1 MISYDDILKITKQL
15 LPSGR
20 AWRLPDSG
28 YFRKLLY
35 AIGKSERRAYE
46 FALSTLDR
54 ILPDNDNF
62 TSSDA
67 SEWER
72 RLNISSGYGY
82 IPLETRKATILRKY
96 QFPGGFL
103 NRQNYRYIEAQLQ
116 LAGYSVTVT
125 ENYTP
130 FATGT
135 PTKHALTTLHST
147 DTRHGKADLIDDL
160 IANSITKGEVFS
172 VDTYKGCFY
181 IDGTIPANSI
191 PAFRQ
196 LVLTLKPVNT
206 VAILRLTY
214 TNEVE
219 LIYEGSPYDGEN
231 IYTEDLIQL
240 IKE

>member
-1 MISYDDILKITKQL
+1 MIGFDDILKLTKQL
-15 LPSGR
+15 LPTGR
-20 AWRLPDSG
+20 AWRLPDAG
-28 YFRKLLY
+28 YFHKLMY
-35 AIGKSERRAYE
+35 ALGKSEQRAYE
-46 FALSTLDR
+46 FALSTQDR
-54 ILPDNDNF
+54 ILADNDNF
-62 TSSDA
+62 TTDDA
-67 SEWER
+67 TEWER

-116 LAGYSVTVT
+116 LAGYAVTVT

-130 FATGT
+130 FATAST
-135 PTKHALTTLHST
+135 TMHALTTLHSLNT
-147 DTRHGKADLIDDL
+147 VHGKADLIDDL
-160 IANSITKGEVFS
+160 IANSITKGEVFN

-181 IDGTIPANSI
+181 IDGSIPANSI
-191 PAFRQ
+191 PSFRQ

-219 LIYEGSPYDGEN
+219 LIYEGTPYDGYN
-231 IYTEDLIQL
+231 IYTEDLKQL
-240 IKE
+240 VKE